1 MSAAEVAA
9 GAVEKAGHHAPENS
23 SQYIEHHLTN
33 LTNLGHK
40 QTSLVDFSV
49 VNLDTVFFSVILG
62 ALGLLLLWC
71 VARKVTSGVPS
82 RTQAAVEALVE
93 MVEEQSKSIVHGD
106 RTFVAPLALT
116 VFFWVVFMNAMDWVP
131 IDLPSA
137 IIGWLHLDL
146 PYTRIVATADINAT
160 MGMALAVFMLMMYYS
175 LKIKGVGGF
184 AKELVTAPFGKHPLL
199 APFNLGL
206 NIVEYFSKTVSL
218 GIRLFG
224 NMFAGE
230 LIFALIATMGAAWGT
245 VSMGTGIGLAI
256 GQLLAGSIWAI
267 FHILVVLLQAFIF
280 MMLTLVYVGQAHES
294 H

>member
-1 MSAAEVAA
+1 MSAAA

-49 VNLDTVFFSVILG
+49 VNLDTVFFSVVLG

-175 LKIKGVGGF
+175 LKIKGFGG
-184 AKELVTAPFGKHPLL
+184 
-199 APFNLGL
+199 
-206 NIVEYFSKTVSL
+206 
-218 GIRLFG
+218 
-224 NMFAGE
+224 
-230 LIFALIATMGAAWGT
+230 
-245 VSMGTGIGLAI
+245 
-256 GQLLAGSIWAI
+256 
-267 FHILVVLLQAFIF
+267 
-280 MMLTLVYVGQAHES
+280 
-294 H
+294 

>member
-1 MSAAEVAA
+1 MSAEVGHQAPA
-9 GAVEKAGHHAPENS
+9 NSSEYIGHHL
-23 SQYIEHHLTN
+23 IN
-33 LTNLGHK
+33 LTNSGEK
-40 QTSLVDFSV
+40 QTKLIDFSV
-49 VNLDTVFFSVILG
+49 VNVDTVFFSVFLG
-62 ALGLLLLWC
+62 VLGLLLLWMI
-71 VARKVTSGVPS
+71 ARKVTSGVPS

-131 IDLPSA
+131 IDLP
-137 IIGWLHLDL
+137 GWLNHQLGLGL

-160 MGMALAVFMLMMYYS
+160 MGMAFAVFLLMMYYS
-175 LKIKGVGGF
+175 FKIKGFGGF
-184 AKELVTAPFGKHPLL
+184 AHELVSAPFGAKWYL
-199 APFNLGL
+199 APANLGL

-245 VSMGTGIGLAI
+245 VGLGTGLGLAL
-256 GQLLAGSIWAI
+256 GQVIAGSIWAI

-280 MMLTLVYVGQAHES
+280 MMLTLVYVGQAHEA

>member
-1 MSAAEVAA
+1 MSAE
-9 GAVEKAGHHAPENS
+9 AGHHVPANS
-23 SQYIEHHLTN
+23 SEYIGHHLIN
-33 LTNLGHK
+33 LTNSGEK
-40 QTSLVDFSV
+40 QTKLVDFSIINV
-49 VNLDTVFFSVILG
+49 DTVFFSVF
-62 ALGLLLLWC
+62 LGLLGLFLLWL

-93 MVEEQSKSIVHGD
+93 IVDDQAKAIVHGD

-116 VFFWVVFMNAMDWVP
+116 VFFWVVLMNAMDWVP
-131 IDLPSA
+131 IDLA
-137 IIGWLHLDL
+137 GWLNNVFGWHLS
-146 PYTRIVATADINAT
+146 YTRVVATADINAT
-160 MGMALAVFMLMMYYS
+160 MGMALGVFLLMMYYS
-175 LKIKGVGGF
+175 LKIKGLGGF
-184 AKELVTAPFGKHPLL
+184 AHELISAPFGTHWALIIP
-199 APFNLGL
+199 NLFI
-206 NIVEYFSKTVSL
+206 NVVEYFSKTLSL

-245 VSMGTGIGLAI
+245 VSMGTGIGLALGHLI
-256 GQLLAGSIWAI
+256 AGSIWAI

>member
-1 MSAAEVAA
+1 MGFFMSAEVAHHVPA
-9 GAVEKAGHHAPENS
+9 NSSEYIGHHL
-23 SQYIEHHLTN
+23 IN
-33 LTNLGHK
+33 LTNTGEK
-40 QTSLVDFSV
+40 QAKLVDFSV
-49 VNLDTVFFSVILG
+49 VNIDTIFFSVFLG
-62 ALGLLLLWC
+62 FLGLFLLWL
-71 VARKVTSGVPS
+71 VARKVTSGVPN
-82 RTQAAVEALVE
+82 RVQTLVEMLVE
-93 MVEEQSKSIVHGD
+93 MVEEQSKAIVHGD

-137 IIGWLHLDL
+137 LNNAFGWHL

-175 LKIKGVGGF
+175 VKIKGLGGF
-184 AKELVTAPFGKHPLL
+184 AHELISAPFGSHPALIV
-199 APFNLGL
+199 PNLFI
-206 NIVEYFSKTVSL
+206 NVVEYFSKTLSL

-230 LIFALIATMGAAWGT
+230 LIFALIATMGAAWSSAHLG
-245 VSMGTGIGLAI
+245 SSIALAF
-256 GQLLAGSIWAI
+256 GHVFAGSIWAL

>member
-1 MSAAEVAA
+1 MSAE
-9 GAVEKAGHHAPENS
+9 AGHHVPANS
-23 SQYIEHHLTN
+23 SEYIGHHLIN
-33 LTNLGHK
+33 LTNSGEK
-40 QTSLVDFSV
+40 QTKLVDFSV
-49 VNLDTVFFSVILG
+49 INVDTVFFSVF
-62 ALGLLLLWC
+62 LGLLGLFLLWL

-93 MVEEQSKSIVHGD
+93 IVDDQAKAIVHGD

-116 VFFWVVFMNAMDWVP
+116 VFFWVVLMNAMDWVP
-131 IDLPSA
+131 IDLA
-137 IIGWLHLDL
+137 GWLNNVFGWHL
-146 PYTRIVATADINAT
+146 PYTRVVATADINAT
-160 MGMALAVFMLMMYYS
+160 MGMALGVFLLMMYYS
-175 LKIKGVGGF
+175 LKIKGLGGF
-184 AKELVTAPFGKHPLL
+184 AHELISAPFGNHWALIIP
-199 APFNLGL
+199 NLFI
-206 NIVEYFSKTVSL
+206 NIVEYFSKTLSL

-245 VSMGTGIGLAI
+245 VSMGTGIGLALGHLI
-256 GQLLAGSIWAI
+256 AGSIWAI